1 MGRLKEFFLGT
12 RYQQIDRELE
22 LERQINAQYD
32 EYCHYTDLWQ
42 QGLRTPVN
50 ASIKEFE
57 YLNKPVKLK

>member
-1 MGRLKEFFLGT
+1 MGLLKKLFLGD
-12 RYQQIDRELE
+12 RGQQIDRELE

-42 QGLRTPVN
+42 AGLRTPVN

-57 YLNKPVKLK
+57 YLNKPKKQ